1 MYPVI
6 PLEMNHFAAD
16 ALLYLFTAVGAVL
29 SVILNLRA

>member
-16 ALLYLFTAVGAVL
+16 LLLFLFAAVSVL
-29 SVILNLRA
+29 LSLHSLRA